1 MMTRKLAVRAAA
13 LAWLPLLAG
22 WAQSTSSTVSGKIT
36 DPTGSSVPAAQVS
49 ASNEDTG
56 LRRVTTSNEEGG
68 YVLPLLPPG
77 RYRIAVQKEGF
88 KPVTRSGI
96 VLQVDQVARIDFV
109 LDLGTVA
116 ETVEVTASAPL
127 LDQETS
133 SLGQVVDNRKILS
146 LPLNGRMTFRLVNLT
161 PGIIVT
167 PGSSGQF
174 GDISVGTFD
183 DINFSINGGRA
194 QSNEVMV
201 DGVPSTTG
209 FLNLFTTVPSVDA
222 TQEFKVQS
230 NAMSAEWGRFG
241 GGVINV
247 STRGGTNQLHG
258 ALFEFLRNSA
268 FDANEFFNKR
278 AGRAIPPFRMNQFGG
293 SAGGPLRLGRLY
305 DGRNKTFLFGNY
317 EGTRWRRGDIYSTT
331 VPTEMQRGGDFSRTF
346 TQTGALIVVYDP
358 LTSTPVSPGS
368 ANYRRTA
375 FPGNVI
381 PSSRFD
387 PVGANIV
394 KYYPLP
400 NAPGDPVTQTQ
411 NFLSNAPRR
420 IGKNEGAIRVDQNWT
435 DRFRMFGRLAVTDNV
450 LGQPDHF
457 RNEATPGV
465 GANGNIHF
473 RYYTASL
480 DATHTLSPATLLNV
494 RYGLARFNWA
504 RKTRSYGFDQRSLG
518 MADAVVRQMQI
529 PVFPNLSVEG
539 YSGMAGGSF
548 IDTGQD
554 THSLLPSLTII
565 RGRHTW
571 KTGGD
576 LRLRRNNLWVIS
588 NGGGSYGV
596 TRAFTR
602 GPDPNVFTANAG
614 NAVASLLLGAAAS
627 GSIGSYPGASLQNF
641 YYSGY
646 FQDDWRIGKR
656 LTLNLGL
663 RYETESPYTERRNYL
678 AFFDVN
684 LKSPLANAAFPDLTG
699 GLRFVTKD
707 GLGRSAYAW
716 DRNNFSPRAG
726 LAYSLNDKTTIR
738 SGFGVFYAALEVSN
752 DLNNFTPV
760 NGNGFSGSTPF
771 VGSIDS
777 VTPFAY
783 LRNPFP
789 NGLQSPP
796 GSSAGALAMVGQAVS
811 SWDYTGR
818 TPYTMQWNFDLQRSI
833 TSDLLVDAAYAG
845 SRGLHLARVYDFN
858 ALPTQLLSL
867 GTRLQELVD
876 NPFYGR
882 INVGTLAQQRVQRR
896 QLLLP
901 FPQFTGVTILN
912 AGAASSIYH
921 SFQLKVEKRL
931 SHGQSFLVSFT
942 AGKLIGNS
950 NNNLAGLGVQSN
962 GTGTQ
967 DWHNLRGERSISEM
981 DISRSM
987 TINYVAELPFGP
999 GRRFLNAKNFAGR
1012 LLGGWNLSS
1021 IVTARSGMPLALSA
1035 PIPGGGNRPNSTGTS
1050 AELPGGRSRAEQI
1063 SRWFDTGQFTL
1074 PPSFTM
1080 GNVSR
1085 TLPDVRGPGVV
1096 NFDFSLTKNVSLKER
1111 LNVQI
1116 RAEAFNAFNRP
1127 QFWMPNTAF
1136 GSLNFG
1142 QITAS
1147 QQTVLPR
1154 VMQFA
1159 VKLGF

>member
-1 MMTRKLAVRAAA
+1 MTRKLARWSIV
-13 LAWLPLLAG
+13 LAWSGAIAG

-36 DPTGSSVPAAQVS
+36 DPSGSSVPAASVS

-56 LRRVTTSNEEGG
+56 LRRSASSNEEGG

-88 KPVTRSGI
+88 KPVTRTGVI
-96 VLQVDQVARIDFV
+96 LQVDQVARIDFV
-109 LDLGTVA
+109 LDVGVVA
-116 ETVEVTASAPL
+116 ESVVVTADAPL

-133 SLGQVVDNRKILS
+133 ALGQVVDNQKILN

-230 NAMSAEWGRFG
+230 NSMSAEWGRFG

-247 STRGGTNQLHG
+247 STRGGTNELHG
-258 ALFEFLRNSA
+258 GLFEFLRNSA
-268 FDANEFFNKR
+268 SDSNEFFNKR
-278 AGRAIPPFRMNQFGG
+278 AGRDIPPFRMNQFGG
-293 SAGGPLRLGRLY
+293 SLGGPVRLGKLY
-305 DGRNKTFLFGNY
+305 DGRNKTFFFANY
-317 EGTRWRRGDIYSTT
+317 DGTRWRRGDIFSTT
-331 VPTEMQRGGDFSRTF
+331 VPTVLQRGGDFSRTF
-346 TQTGALIVVYDP
+346 TQTGDLIVIYDP

-387 PVGANIV
+387 AVGANIV
-394 KYYPLP
+394 KFYPLP
-400 NAPGDPVTQTQ
+400 NAPGDPITQTQ
-411 NFLSNAPRR
+411 NFLSNAARG
-420 IGKNEGAIRVDQNWT
+420 IDKNEGAIRIDQNWS
-435 DRFRMFGRLAVTDNV
+435 DGFRMFGRLAVTDNV

-457 RNEATPGV
+457 HNEATPGV
-465 GANGNIHF
+465 GANGNIKF

-480 DATHTLSPATLLNV
+480 DSTYTLSPARLLNV

-518 MADAVVRQMQI
+518 VADSVVRQMQV
-529 PVFPNLSVEG
+529 PVFPSMGVEG
-539 YSGMAGGSF
+539 YSAMAGGSF

-565 RGRHTW
+565 HGQHTW
-571 KTGGD
+571 KAGGD
-576 LRLRRNNLWVIS
+576 LRLRRNNLWIIS
-588 NGGGSYGV
+588 NGGGSYSV

-614 NAVASLLLGAAAS
+614 NGIASLLLGTAAS

-641 YYSGY
+641 YYSAY
-646 FQDDWRIGKR
+646 VQDDWRVGKR
-656 LTLNLGL
+656 LTLNFGL
-663 RYETESPYTERRNYL
+663 RYETESPYTERRDYL
-678 AFFDVN
+678 AYFDVN
-684 LKSPLANAAFPDLTG
+684 QKSPLANAAFPNLAG
-699 GLRFVTKD
+699 GLRFVAKD

-716 DRNNFSPRAG
+716 DRNNFSPRIG
-726 LAYSLNDKTTIR
+726 LAYSADKRTTIR
-738 SGFGVFYAALEVSN
+738 AGFGVFYGALELSN
-752 DLNNFTPV
+752 DLNNYTPV
-760 NGNGFSGSTPF
+760 NGNGYSGATPF
-771 VGSIDS
+771 VGSIDA

-783 LRNPFP
+783 LSNPFP
-789 NGLQSPP
+789 TGLKSPP

-811 SWDYTGR
+811 SWAYPGR
-818 TPYTMQWNFDLQRSI
+818 TPYTMQWNFDVQRSI
-833 TSDLLVDAAYAG
+833 AADLLVDVAYAG
-845 SRGLHLARVYDFN
+845 SRAVHLARGYDYN
-858 ALPTQLLSL
+858 ALPTELLAL

-882 INVGTLAQQRVQRR
+882 IDVGTLSQPRVQRR

-901 FPQFTGVTILN
+901 FPQFTGVNVLN
-912 AGAASSIYH
+912 AAVANSVYH
-921 SFQLKVEKRL
+921 SLQIKVEKRL

-942 AGKLIGNS
+942 AGKLIGDS
-950 NNNLAGLGVQSN
+950 NNNLAGLGVQGN

-967 DWHNLRGERSISEM
+967 DWYNLKRERSISEM
-981 DISRSM
+981 DISRSL
-987 TINYVAELPFGP
+987 TISHVAELPFGP
-999 GRRFLNAKNFAGR
+999 GRHFLKTKNVAGQI
-1012 LLGGWNLSS
+1012 LGGWNLST
-1021 IVTARSGMPLALSA
+1021 IVTARTGMPLAVSA
-1035 PIPGGGNRPNSTGTS
+1035 PIPGGGNRPHSTGVS
-1050 AELPGGRSRAEQI
+1050 AEISGDRSRNDQI
-1063 SRWFDTGQFTL
+1063 NRWFDTSQFTL
-1074 PPSFTM
+1074 PASFTL

-1085 TLPDVRGPGVV
+1085 TLPDVRGPGVL
-1096 NFDFSLTKNVSLKER
+1096 NFDFSLTKNVSIRER
-1111 LNVQI
+1111 IGVQV

-1136 GSLNFG
+1136 GSLDFG
-1142 QITAS
+1142 RITAS

-1159 VKLGF
+1159 IKLKF

>member
-1 MMTRKLAVRAAA
+1 MTKQSLATFALVWSLAAPI
-13 LAWLPLLAG
+13 L
-22 WAQSTSSTVSGKIT
+22 AQSTSSTVSGKIT
-36 DPTGSSVPAAQVS
+36 DPSGSSVPAASIS

-56 LRRVTTSNEEGG
+56 LRRAVTSNEEGG

-77 RYRIAVQKEGF
+77 RYRLVVQKDGF
-88 KPVTRSGI
+88 KPVTRTGI

-109 LDLGTVA
+109 LDVGVVTESV
-116 ETVEVTASAPL
+116 VVTANAPL

-133 SLGQVVDNRKILS
+133 SLGQVVDNTKILS

-174 GDISVGTFD
+174 GDVSVGTFD

-209 FLNLFTTVPSVDA
+209 FLNLLTTVPSVDA

-258 ALFEFLRNSA
+258 GLFEFVRNSA
-268 FDANEFFNKR
+268 FDSNEFFNKR

-293 SAGGPLRLGRLY
+293 SVGGPLRKNRTFFFANY
-305 DGRNKTFLFGNY
+305 DA
-317 EGTRWRRGDIYSTT
+317 TRWRRGDIFSTT
-331 VPTEMQRGGDFSRTF
+331 VPTTPQRAGDFSRTF
-346 TQTGALIVVYDP
+346 TQTGDLIVIYDP
-358 LTSTPVSPGS
+358 LTSAAITPGS
-368 ANYRRTA
+368 ANYRRTS
-375 FPGNVI
+375 FPGNMI
-381 PSSRFD
+381 PANRLD
-387 PVGANIV
+387 AVGANVV
-394 KYYPLP
+394 KFYPQP

-411 NFLSNAPRR
+411 NFLSNAARR
-420 IGKNEGAIRVDQNWT
+420 IDKNEGAIRIDQNWT

-465 GANGNIHF
+465 GANGNIQF

-480 DATHTLSPATLLNV
+480 DANYTLSPAAILNV

-518 MADAVVRQMQI
+518 MADAVVAQMQI
-529 PVFPNLSVEG
+529 PVFPVIGVEG
-539 YSGMAGGSF
+539 YSAMAGGSF
-548 IDTGQD
+548 LDTGQD
-554 THSLLPSLTII
+554 THSLLPSITII
-565 RGRHTW
+565 RGKHTW
-571 KTGGD
+571 KMGGD

-588 NGGGSYGV
+588 NGGGSYSV

-614 NAVASLLLGAAAS
+614 NGVASLLLGTVAS

-646 FQDDWRIGKR
+646 FQDDWRVGKR
-656 LTLNLGL
+656 LTLNIGL
-663 RYETESPYTERRNYL
+663 RYETETPYTERRDYL
-678 AFFDVN
+678 AYFDTN
-684 LKSPLANAAFPDLTG
+684 LKSPLANAAFPNLTG

-707 GLGRSAYAW
+707 GLRRSAYAQ
-716 DRNNFSPRAG
+716 DKNNFSPRIG
-726 LAYSLNDKTTIR
+726 LAYSLNKRTTIR
-738 SGFGVFYAALEVSN
+738 TGFGVFHGALEVSN
-752 DLNNFTPV
+752 DLNGFTPV

-771 VGSIDS
+771 VGTIDS

-789 NGLQSPP
+789 AGLQSPP
-796 GSSAGALAMVGQAVS
+796 GSGAGALAMVGQGIS
-811 SWDYTGR
+811 SWYYPGT
-818 TPYTMQWNFDLQRSI
+818 TPYTMQWNFDVQRSV
-833 TSDLLVDAAYAG
+833 TSNLLVDVAYAG
-845 SRGLHLARVYDFN
+845 SRGLHLARGYDFN
-858 ALPTQLLSL
+858 ALPTELLAQ

-876 NPFYGR
+876 NPFFGR

-901 FPQFTGVTILN
+901 FPQYTGVTVLN
-912 AGAASSIYH
+912 VSAASSVYH
-921 SFQLKVEKRL
+921 SLQMKVEKRM

-942 AGKLIGNS
+942 AAKLIGNS

-967 DWHNLRGERSISEM
+967 DWYNLRGERAISEM

-987 TINYVAELPFGP
+987 TISHVAELPFGP
-999 GRRFLNAKNFAGR
+999 GRHFLNSNNAAGFV
-1012 LLGGWNLSS
+1012 LGGWNLST
-1021 IVTARSGMPLALSA
+1021 IVTARGGMPLALSA

-1050 AELPGGRSRAEQI
+1050 AEITGDRSRNDQV
-1063 SRWFDTGQFTL
+1063 SRWFNTSQFTL
-1074 PPSFTM
+1074 PASFTM

-1085 TLPDVRGPGVV
+1085 TLPDVRGPGVLS
-1096 NFDFSLTKNVSLKER
+1096 FDFSLAKNVAVKEK
-1111 LNVQI
+1111 LDVQF

-1136 GSLNFG
+1136 GSLDFG
-1142 QITAS
+1142 RITAS

-1159 VKLGF
+1159 IKLKF